1 MWNIGPTQ
9 LLIVLIIILVL
20 FGGKKLPDLA
30 RSLGRSL
37 GEFKKGKEEGE
48 KLSKDKV
55 KDLVDEL
62 KAEDA
67 ANLPGAATAA
77 GAPEELKAGKPA
89 DSEAAPK
96 A

>member
-1 MWNIGPTQ
+1 MMLPLGFSPFNISPSE
-9 LLIVLIIILVL
+9 LMIVLVIVLIL

-48 KLSKDKV
+48 RLANEKV
-55 KDLVDEL
+55 KEIVDDIKKE
-62 KAEDA
+62 E
-67 ANLPGAATAA
+67 
-77 GAPEELKAGKPA
+77 PEKVEG
-89 DSEAAPK
+89 PK

>member
-37 GEFKKGKEEGE
+37 GEFKKGREEGE
-48 KLSKDKV
+48 DLAESKV
-55 KDLVDEL
+55 KDLVNEIKSADTLPKVETAQ
-62 KAEDA
+62 KSADA
-67 ANLPGAATAA
+67 KVETK
-77 GAPEELKAGKPA
+77 EEETSKQA
-89 DSEAAPK
+89 
-96 A
+96 